1 MSNKTT
7 QSFRQLLHDPDVYV
21 DPLTFNPE
29 RFLGERPERD
39 PREIVFGFGRRICP
53 GDFALLLPKMTWRL
67 LMRLVGLNLADAA
80 VFMTVAQTLSVF
92 EVSKKVR
99 DGIVIEPD
107 CEYEA
112 GTVRCVTSL
121 PAFLA
126 RLVLKSVS

>member
-1 MSNKTT
+1 
-7 QSFRQLLHDPDVYV
+7 
-21 DPLTFNPE
+21 
-29 RFLGERPERD
+29 
-39 PREIVFGFGRRICP
+39 
-53 GDFALLLPKMTWRL
+53 
-67 LMRLVGLNLADAA
+67 MRLVGLNLADAA

-121 PAFLA
+121 PAFPK
-126 RLVLKSVS
+126 RLVLKVFPSHPKKFQCSIKPRSDKARELIVLEGEK